1 MTNQS
6 PSWQASQDRFFRTNK
21 LWTRHDHRIHAGKT
35 DFGQAI
41 LRPLVLE
48 LVAFLDGKKLDRD
61 GQPILPLSPP
71 DDMGPALFS
80 LGTENLALATLAP
93 LVDGIMRGWSPG
105 PDRRRKV
112 CERIGRFLADTHKAF
127 EDSSRVARI
136 QAGNWLLDAAMTLD
150 AFDLDAAGYPA
161 WSEEFQPSVDAI
173 RDELIRLR
181 CLLLPHATE
190 PKAWTAWRSYYEDS
204 LFATFVSSTYP
215 ETRALITKAFR
226 DPNWEHSRGIS
237 TLQRVPFTIDPVI
250 LDLVDRFA
258 VKIMGR
264 SEKQRFND
272 HRTVNTDIDTANY
285 LLGEP
290 LWLSYH
296 CDWRGRLI
304 PNQHFNFVREDHVRS
319 MFRFANGVPIDPEG
333 RYWLGVHAANSH
345 GETDKDWFGD
355 RVAWADKNR
364 TLIERIA
371 ADPVAT
377 FQEWRDVDKPFA
389 FVAACRELVAA
400 DDPNF
405 ITHLPISFDGRAN
418 GIAHLALIAK
428 DRAAAEMVNLLESD
442 ERRDI
447 YSEVA
452 RRLRGLH
459 PCFAAL
465 TDKELRTLVKRPVM
479 TYGYS
484 VTEQG
489 MSQQIYETYV
499 ELRGDP
505 PPKGA
510 SPILAKQIE
519 AVLVELLPGPARI
532 RQWIRAITQ
541 SRTDE
546 GKFLQW
552 KTPTAFPVINRYE
565 EPLVHE
571 LLLKMRTGGGAIRYR
586 PRVADGHTGKILNKD
601 ALNGSAPNF
610 VHSMDAAHL
619 IRVVLASAEEDI
631 TDIVTVHDSFACLA
645 PHAKRF
651 NQIIRTQLAI
661 LYQTYDPIRTL
672 QDCNPSNV
680 PAPELGDLDPLEVQF
695 GELSWS

>member
-6 PSWQASQDRFFRTNK
+6 PFWQASHDRFIRANK
-21 LWTRHDHRIHAGKT
+21 LWTRRGHRIHAMKT
-35 DFGQAI
+35 DFGQRIVGRIVHDLA
-41 LRPLVLE
+41 
-48 LVAFLDGKKLDRD
+48 AFLDGKKMDRE
-61 GQPILPLSPP
+61 GQPILLLSPP
-71 DDMGPALFS
+71 DDMGPALYS

-105 PDRRRKV
+105 PDRRRMV
-112 CERIGRFLADTHKAF
+112 CERIGRFLADTHTAF
-127 EDSSRVARI
+127 EDSDRVARVQI
-136 QAGNWLLDAAMTLD
+136 GNWLLDAAMTLD
-150 AFDLDAAGYPA
+150 AFDVDAAGYPA
-161 WSEEFQPSVDAI
+161 WSEEFQPSVNAI

-181 CLLLPHATE
+181 CLLQPHTTE
-190 PKAWTAWRSYYEDS
+190 PQPWTGWRSHYEDS
-204 LFATFVSSTYP
+204 LSTTFVASVYP
-215 ETRALITKAFR
+215 ETRALITEAFR
-226 DPNWEHSRGIS
+226 DPDWEHARGIN
-237 TLQRVPFTIDPVI
+237 TLQRVPFAIDPAI

-258 VKIMGR
+258 VKVMGR
-264 SEKQRFND
+264 SGKQRFND
-272 HRTVNTDIDTANY
+272 HRAVNSDIDTANF

-290 LWLSYH
+290 FWLSYH

-304 PNQHFNFVREDHVRS
+304 PNQHFNFVREDHVRA
-319 MFRFANGVPIDPEG
+319 MFRFANGVPIDDEG
-333 RYWLGVHAANSH
+333 RYWLKVHAANSH
-345 GETDKDWFGD
+345 GQTDKDWFGD

-364 TLIERIA
+364 SLIERIA

-400 DDPNF
+400 GDKNF

-442 ERRDI
+442 ERHDI

-452 RRLRGLH
+452 RRLCSLQE
-459 PCFAAL
+459 CFSDL
-465 TDKELRTLVKRPVM
+465 TDKELRALVKRPVM

-489 MSQQIYETYV
+489 MSRQKYETYV

-510 SPILAKQIE
+510 SLALAKQIE

-541 SRTDE
+541 SRADE
-546 GKFLQW
+546 GRFLQW

-619 IRVVLASAEEDI
+619 IRVVLASAKEDI

-645 PHAKRF
+645 PHSAFPGPHR
-651 NQIIRTQLAI
+651 
-661 LYQTYDPIRTL
+661 Y
-672 QDCNPSNV
+672 
-680 PAPELGDLDPLEVQF
+680 G
-695 GELSWS
+695 

>member
-1 MTNQS
+1 MTNQF
-6 PSWQASQDRFFRTNK
+6 PSWQASQDRFNRANK
-21 LWTRHDHRIHAGKT
+21 LWTRRGHRIHAGKT
-35 DFGQAI
+35 DFGQRIVGRLIDDLAA
-41 LRPLVLE
+41 L
-48 LVAFLDGKKLDRD
+48 LDGGQLDRD

-71 DDMGPALFS
+71 GDMGAALYS

-105 PDRRRKV
+105 PDRRRMV
-112 CERIGRFLADTHKAF
+112 CERIGRFLADTHTAF
-127 EDSSRVARI
+127 EDSARVARVQI
-136 QAGNWLLDAAMTLD
+136 GNWLLDAAMTLD
-150 AFDLDAAGYPA
+150 AFDVDAAGYPT

-190 PKAWTAWRSYYEDS
+190 PQPWKGWRSYYEDS
-204 LFATFVSSTYP
+204 LSTPFVASVYP
-215 ETRALITKAFR
+215 ETRALITEAFR
-226 DPNWEHSRGIS
+226 DPNWEHSRAIS

-319 MFRFANGVPIDPEG
+319 MFRFANGTPIDDEG
-333 RYWLGVHAANSH
+333 RYWLKVHAANSH
-345 GETDKDWFGD
+345 GEADKEWFGD

-364 TLIERIA
+364 SLTERIA

-428 DRAAAEMVNLLESD
+428 DRAAAEMVNLLELD
-442 ERRDI
+442 ERHDI
-447 YSEVA
+447 YGEVA
-452 RRLRGLH
+452 HRLRRAGLQE
-459 PCFAAL
+459 CFSDLAA
-465 TDKELRTLVKRPVM
+465 
-479 TYGYS
+479 G
-484 VTEQG
+484 
-489 MSQQIYETYV
+489 
-499 ELRGDP
+499 
-505 PPKGA
+505 
-510 SPILAKQIE
+510 
-519 AVLVELLPGPARI
+519 
-532 RQWIRAITQ
+532 
-541 SRTDE
+541 
-546 GKFLQW
+546 
-552 KTPTAFPVINRYE
+552 NC
-565 EPLVHE
+565 
-571 LLLKMRTGGGAIRYR
+571 
-586 PRVADGHTGKILNKD
+586 
-601 ALNGSAPNF
+601 AP
-610 VHSMDAAHL
+610 
-619 IRVVLASAEEDI
+619 
-631 TDIVTVHDSFACLA
+631 
-645 PHAKRF
+645 
-651 NQIIRTQLAI
+651 
-661 LYQTYDPIRTL
+661 
-672 QDCNPSNV
+672 
-680 PAPELGDLDPLEVQF
+680 
-695 GELSWS
+695 